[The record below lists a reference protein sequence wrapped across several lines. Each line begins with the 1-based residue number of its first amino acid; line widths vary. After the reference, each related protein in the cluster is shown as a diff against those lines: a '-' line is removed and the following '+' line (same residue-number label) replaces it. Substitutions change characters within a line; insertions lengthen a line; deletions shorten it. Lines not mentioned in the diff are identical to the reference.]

1 MRTTWLSTIVVA
13 LLLGA
18 ATAGPA
24 LADTSNA
31 AKPLAVLAFSGYN
44 GLKGNVAYVGR
55 LAGNPNLAVGL
66 EVLVQLALK
75 NQPLAGLDKDRPW
88 GAVVLLDQEKF
99 AQGVRQPEQ
108 LLAGYALVPVTDLKK
123 LLQVLE
129 PAVGPSKDAG
139 EGALELKNKEGKPF
153 YVKQVD
159 DWAIFSDHL
168 ERLATPPANPMKLL
182 AGLSRQYD
190 LAVRFNPSNV
200 PAEIRRMVIAGIQA
214 KAQQDL
220 QQHAGE
226 TSDELAG
233 RKIIGERIVRGI
245 ARAIDEIDQLT
256 IGWSL
261 DQKAEKTYL
270 DLVVAALPG
279 TQAAREFASLSQAKT
294 DFGGFLLPEAMLAG
308 NWTKT
313 SSTADAAELANVSDL
328 IRKKVL
334 DDIEK
339 QHQPEE
345 KATTGRKL
353 ANQVFDVIRSTLAA
367 GRADGGLAVIS
378 NPDALTLVAG
388 GVIVDGDKLNQTFKD
403 LVAAVGGENPGIY
416 SLVKL
421 DAGEHKGVKF
431 HTISIPLPG
440 GGDEQE
446 KVAKMIGDTLEIA
459 VGIGPKSVYFAAG
472 RAPMDLVKTVIDKS
486 SELAGK
492 AVPPLRITLDAEK
505 LTKLLAVVGKE
516 EDRPKAALAADL
528 LAKSPS
534 QDHVTLV
541 ASPIENGV
549 RLRLEVEPGVLK
561 ALGMA
566 ASGAG
571 KGK

>member
-1 MRTTWLSTIVVA
+1 MRKTWFSTIVVA

-18 ATAGPA
+18 GTAAAA
-24 LADTSNA
+24 LADSPNA
-31 AKPLAVLAFSGYN
+31 EKPLAVLAFSGYN
-44 GLKGNVAYVGR
+44 GLKGDVAYVGR

-66 EVLVQLALK
+66 EVLLQIVLK

-108 LLAGYALVPVTDLKK
+108 LLSGYALVPVTDLKT

-129 PAVGPSKDAG
+129 PATGPSKDAG
-139 EGALELKNKEGKPF
+139 DGALELKNKEGKSF

-159 DWAIFSDHL
+159 DWAVFSDRL

-190 LAVRFNPSNV
+190 LAVRFNPSYV
-200 PAEIRRMVIAGIQA
+200 PAEIRKMLIAGIRA
-214 KAQQDL
+214 KTRQDL
-220 QQHAGE
+220 KQHPGE
-226 TSDELAG
+226 NPDEQAV
-233 RKIIGERIVRGI
+233 RRIIGEQIVRGI
-245 ARAIDEIDQLT
+245 ARGIDEIEQVT

-270 DLVVAALPG
+270 DLVVTALPG
-279 TQAAREFASLSQAKT
+279 TQAAREFAALGQAKT
-294 DFGGFLLPEAMLAG
+294 DFGGFLLPEALLVG
-308 NWTKT
+308 NWTRT
-313 SSTADAAELANVSDL
+313 ISAADAAELANVADL
-328 IRKKVL
+328 IRKKAL
-334 DDIEK
+334 ADIEQ
-339 QHQPEE
+339 QHQSEE
-345 KATTGRKL
+345 KAVMGRKL
-353 ANQVFDVIRSTLAA
+353 VNEVLDVIRSTLAA
-367 GRADGGLAVIS
+367 GRADGGLAVVAK
-378 NPDALTLVAG
+378 PGALTLVAG
-388 GVIVDGDKLNQTFKD
+388 GVIVDGDKLNQAVKD
-403 LVAAVGGENPGIY
+403 LVAAVSDENPAVG

-431 HTISIPLPG
+431 HTIGIPLPG
-440 GGDEQE
+440 GDDNQE
-446 KVAKMIGDTLEIA
+446 KVAKMIGDTLEVA

-472 RAPMDLVKTVIDKS
+472 RSPMDLIKTVIDKS
-486 SELAGK
+486 NELAGK
-492 AVPPLRITLDAEK
+492 AVPPLRIRLDAEK
-505 LTKLLAVVGKE
+505 LTKLVADIGKE

-528 LAKSPS
+528 LAKSPY
-534 QDHVTLV
+534 QDHVSLV
-541 ASPIENGV
+541 ASPIESGV

-571 KGK
+571 KRK